1 MLKAMQKIQLKIS
14 YAFCICH
21 GTHGKERKGSLRS
34 MFSLPLVV
42 TYNNENILLENN
54 KQNKQ
59 SAYASI
65 NLDKFSMI
73 FGTGSLEI
81 CMTQLSI
88 NSFNFLECMGC
99 DVYLQNTCCIEI

>member
-1 MLKAMQKIQLKIS
+1 MPV
-14 YAFCICH
+14 AFVMVH
-21 GTHGKERKGSLRS
+21 MVKKKGSLKS
-34 MFSLPLVV
+34 MFSLPLMA
-42 TYNNENILLENN
+42 TYNNENILVEYN

-65 NLDKFSMI
+65 NLDKFSTI

-88 NSFNFLECMGC
+88 NFLKCVGC
-99 DVYLQNTCCIEI
+99 DA